1 MNKILQACM
10 VFGLLAVVFG
20 CKRDIPNPALTSPP
34 GVQGFAVNNSTVV
47 LSPSNDSAT
56 VATFRWQAGNY
67 AVNIPVTYTLLIDQ
81 PSDTGGATGWA
92 NAIVT
97 NIPTGKL
104 NSPWLGTDFNHV
116 LNLLGLPTGV
126 ASTIVAR
133 LKQDVKQS
141 TGAASTVPTLNSII
155 TMTVTPYHVV
165 LVYPKLYVAGD
176 FLTPQW
182 TQINQPGWIL
192 ASVLNNGI
200 YEGYV
205 HMPNANNDFKL
216 CTQLDWNG
224 TNYGWGGT
232 ASTLSPSGSAGN
244 CWNPGGPGK
253 DYFRVIADTKGLTIQ
268 YLTAQWTLAGDFNSW
283 STKADSM
290 TFNATTNQW
299 TITGIT
305 LTAGQGWKFVGDPSW
320 NTNLGVDSKGNL
332 AYNGPNIGV
341 AKTGTYTITL
351 DVSQGAGNYTYS
363 VK

>member
-1 MNKILQACM
+1 MQKLLHTSLVI
-10 VFGLLAVVFG
+10 GLLALTTG
-20 CKRDIPNPALTSPP
+20 CKRDIPNPALSSPS
-34 GVQGFAVNNSTVV
+34 GVSGFAVNNSNVV
-47 LSPSNDSAT
+47 LSSSNDSAT
-56 VATFRWQAGNY
+56 VATFSWQAGNY

-97 NIPTGKL
+97 NIPIGKL
-104 NSPWLGTDFNHV
+104 SSAWLGTDFNHV
-116 LNLLGLPTGV
+116 LNLLQLPTGV
-126 ASTIVAR
+126 ASTIVVR
-133 LKQDVKQS
+133 LKQAIIQS
-141 TGAASTVPTLNSII
+141 NGTNSTVPTLHGDL

-176 FLTPQW
+176 FLTPNW

-205 HMPNANNDFKL
+205 DMPNSFNNFKL
-216 CTQLDWNG
+216 CSELDWNG
-224 TNYGWGGT
+224 TNYGLGATQTTMSTTGGN
-232 ASTLSPSGSAGN
+232 LWYAGPN
-244 CWNPGGPGK
+244 H
-253 DYFRVIADTKGLTIQ
+253 FRVVADTKGLTIQ
-268 YLTAQWTLAGDFNSW
+268 YFPANWTLAGDFNGW
-283 STKADSM
+283 NTTANPM
-290 TFNATTNQW
+290 TYNATTMQW
-299 TITGIT
+299 TATGIS

-320 NTNLGVDSKGNL
+320 NTNFGVDSKGNL

>member
-1 MNKILQACM
+1 MNKILQACV
-10 VFGLLAVVFG
+10 VFGLLALAFG
-20 CKRDIPNPALTSPP
+20 CKRDIPNPALTSPS

-47 LSPSNDSAT
+47 LSASNDSAT
-56 VATFRWQAGNY
+56 VATFSWLAGNY

-126 ASTIVAR
+126 ASTIVVR

-141 TGAASTVPTLNSII
+141 TGAASTVPALNSII

-176 FLTPQW
+176 FLTPNW

-205 HMPNANNDFKL
+205 NMPNANNNFKL

-232 ASTLSPSGSAGN
+232 ASTLSAGGSAGN
-244 CWNPGGPGK
+244 CWNPGPG
-253 DYFRVIADTKGLTIQ
+253 YFKVNADTKGLTIQ
-268 YLTAQWTLAGDFNSW
+268 YFKCVWMVAGDFNQW
-283 STKADSM
+283 DVKVNPM
-290 TFNATTNQW
+290 TMTYNPTTMQW
-299 TITGIT
+299 TITGVT
-305 LTAGQGWKFVGDPSW
+305 LTAGGAWKFVGDSGW
-320 NTNLGVDSKGNL
+320 ATNFGVDSKGNL

>member
-1 MNKILQACM
+1 M
-10 VFGLLAVVFG
+10 VLGLVALTIG
-20 CKRDIPNPALTSPP
+20 CKRDIPNPALTSPS
-34 GVQGFAVNNSTVV
+34 GVAGFAVNNSTVV
-47 LSPSNDSAT
+47 LSKANDSST
-56 VATFRWQAGNY
+56 VATFSWQAGNY

-97 NIPTGKL
+97 NIPNGNL
-104 NSPWLGTDFNHV
+104 NSAWLGTDFNHA

-126 ASTIVAR
+126 ASPIVVR
-133 LKQDVKQS
+133 LKQSIIQS
-141 TGAASTVPTLNSII
+141 NGSASTVPTLNSVIP
-155 TMTVTPYHVV
+155 MTVTPYHVV
-165 LVYPKLYVAGD
+165 LIYPKLYVAGD
-176 FLTPQW
+176 FLTPNW

-205 HMPNANNDFKL
+205 SMPNTNNNFKL

-232 ASTLSPSGSAGN
+232 ASTLSASGSAGN
-244 CWNPGGPGK
+244 CWNPGPG
-253 DYFRVIADTKGLTIQ
+253 YFKVNADTKGLTIQ
-268 YLTAQWTLAGDFNSW
+268 YAPVAWTIAGDFNGW
-283 STKADSM
+283 NTAADSM
-290 TFNATTNQW
+290 KFNSTTNQW
-299 TITGIT
+299 TATGIT
-305 LTAGQGWKFVGDPSW
+305 LTAGGGWKFVGDPSW
-320 NTNLGVDSKGNL
+320 NTNYGVDSKGNL
-332 AYNGPNIGV
+332 MINGPNINV